1 MLNLSKESIFLIDY
15 YDELIKKSYGNLL
28 FSQHNKKTSL
38 YIDFQKQIFKL
49 LDNIYDLLDTD
60 LQNISRFR
68 RVFGNNT
75 REYKTLIDNV
85 YTKHFTNNK
94 YIDIKVK
101 EYIRNKQ
108 GSLIIYQLPFK
119 DKTISINLIKY
130 SKISPKLLANFDNL
144 IRNIMAQIY
153 LISTL
158 TKNNTCSKDSLNIYL
173 FLTPFKRELEKSQ
186 KKVLGASN
194 SNGGFCYGCISNGE
208 IVVYR
213 QEELF
218 KVFTHEL
225 LHNFG
230 LDSYIHDF
238 MSQIRVENSKQNKMY
253 NKFFNYFNLP
263 RENELGIQECLVEFW
278 GEFFNSSIC
287 SYVYSKNCNLSTYN
301 QEFIFYKQVF
311 ETIMKFEIIH
321 SFLQTTKILYH
332 NRITYDELF
341 SDKQPPIYR
350 EKTHI
355 FSYYILKLFLL
366 FDYKEFINSQISV
379 SRENVLLFNKSL
391 QNMQKF
397 FNYMISVSKYDS
409 VILNFKLIRKIYMS
423 IKNIKN
429 ENIKNE
435 NIKNENIN
443 FLLNNLR
450 MSVLEYY

>member
-1 MLNLSKESIFLIDY
+1 MLNLSKESTFLIDY
-15 YDELIKKSYGNLL
+15 YDDLIKKSDGNLL

-49 LDNIYDLLDTD
+49 LDSIYDLLDTD
-60 LQNISRFR
+60 LQNISKFR

-75 REYKTLIDNV
+75 REYKTLIENV
-85 YTKHFTNNK
+85 YRRHFTNNK
-94 YIDIKVK
+94 YIDVKVK

-108 GSLIIYQLPFK
+108 GSLVIYQLPFK

-144 IRNIMAQIY
+144 IRNMMAQIY

-158 TKNNTCSKDSLNIYL
+158 TKNNTCSEDSLNIYL

-186 KKVLGASN
+186 EKVLSASN
-194 SNGGFCYGCISNGE
+194 SNGGFCYGCVSNGE

-213 QEELF
+213 QEEVF
-218 KVFTHEL
+218 KVFSHEL
-225 LHNFG
+225 VHNYG
-230 LDSYIHDF
+230 LDTYIWDF
-238 MSQIRVENSKQNKMY
+238 MSQVRVENSKQNKMY
-253 NKFFNYFNLP
+253 NKFLNNFNLP

-278 GEFFNSSIC
+278 GEFFNNAIYSFI
-287 SYVYSKNCNLSTYN
+287 YSKNCNLSTYN
-301 QEFIFYKQVF
+301 KEFNFYKQVF

-321 SFLQTTKILYH
+321 SFLQTTKIIYH
-332 NRITYDELF
+332 NRLTYDGLF
-341 SDKQPPIYR
+341 SKNKSLIYR

-355 FSYYILKLFLL
+355 FSYYMLKLFLL
-366 FDYKEFINSQISV
+366 FDYKEFVNSQISV
-379 SRENVLLFNKSL
+379 TRENVLLFNKSL

-397 FNYMISVSKYDS
+397 FDYMISVSKYES
-409 VILNFKLIRKIYMS
+409 VILNFKFMREVYMS
-423 IKNIKN
+423 IRVLKNK
-429 ENIKNE
+429 
-435 NIKNENIN
+435 NIN

>member
-1 MLNLSKESIFLIDY
+1 MLNLSKESTFLIDY
-15 YDELIKKSYGNLL
+15 YDELIKKSNGNLL

-49 LDNIYDLLDTD
+49 LNSIYDLLDID
-60 LQNISRFR
+60 LQNISKFR

-75 REYKTLIDNV
+75 REYKTLIENV
-85 YTKHFTNNK
+85 YKKHLTNNK
-94 YIDIKVK
+94 YIDVKVK

-108 GSLIIYQLPFK
+108 GSLVIYQLPFK

-144 IRNIMAQIY
+144 IRNMMAQIY

-158 TKNNTCSKDSLNIYL
+158 TKNNTCSKDNLNIYL

-186 KKVLGASN
+186 EKVLGAYN
-194 SNGGFCYGCISNGE
+194 INGGFCNGCVSNGE

-213 QEELF
+213 QEEIF
-218 KVFTHEL
+218 KVFSHEL
-225 LHNFG
+225 VHNFG
-230 LDSYIHDF
+230 LDTYIWDF
-238 MSQIRVENSKQNKMY
+238 MFQVKVENSKQNKMY
-253 NKFFNYFNLP
+253 YKFLNNFNLP

-278 GEFFNSSIC
+278 GEFFNNAIYSF
-287 SYVYSKNCNLSTYN
+287 VYSKNCNLSTYN
-301 QEFIFYKQVF
+301 QEFKFYKQIF

-321 SFLQTTKILYH
+321 SFLQTTKIIYH
-332 NRITYDELF
+332 NRITYVGLF
-341 SDKQPPIYR
+341 SKNQSPIYR

-355 FSYYILKLFLL
+355 FSYYMLKLFLL

-379 SRENVLLFNKSL
+379 TGENALLFNKSL

-397 FNYMISVSKYDS
+397 FNYMISVSKYES
-409 VILNFKLIRKIYMS
+409 VILNFKFMREVYMS
-423 IKNIKN
+423 IRVVKDK
-429 ENIKNE
+429 
-435 NIKNENIN
+435 NIN

>member
-1 MLNLSKESIFLIDY
+1 MLNLSKESTFLIDY
-15 YDELIKKSYGNLL
+15 YDELIKKSNGNLL

-49 LDNIYDLLDTD
+49 LNSIYDLLDID
-60 LQNISRFR
+60 LQNISKFR

-75 REYKTLIDNV
+75 REYKTLIENV
-85 YTKHFTNNK
+85 YRRHFNNNQ
-94 YIDIKVK
+94 YINVKVK
-101 EYIRNKQ
+101 EYIKNKQ
-108 GSLIIYQLPFK
+108 GSLVIYQLPFK

-144 IRNIMAQIY
+144 IRNMMAQIY

-158 TKNNTCSKDSLNIYL
+158 TKNNTCSKDNLNIYL

-186 KKVLGASN
+186 EKVLGAYN
-194 SNGGFCYGCISNGE
+194 INGGFCNGCVSNGE

-213 QEELF
+213 QEEIF
-218 KVFTHEL
+218 KVFSHEL
-225 LHNFG
+225 VHNFG
-230 LDSYIHDF
+230 LDTYIWDF
-238 MSQIRVENSKQNKMY
+238 MFQVKVENSKQNKMY
-253 NKFFNYFNLP
+253 YKFLNNFNLP

-278 GEFFNSSIC
+278 GEFFNNAIYSF
-287 SYVYSKNCNLSTYN
+287 VYSKNCNLSTYN
-301 QEFIFYKQVF
+301 QEFKFYKQIF

-321 SFLQTTKILYH
+321 SFLQTTKIIYH
-332 NRITYDELF
+332 NRITYVGLF
-341 SDKQPPIYR
+341 SKNQSPIYR

-355 FSYYILKLFLL
+355 FSYYMLKLFLL

-379 SRENVLLFNKSL
+379 TGENALLFNKSL

-397 FNYMISVSKYDS
+397 FNYMISVSKYES
-409 VILNFKLIRKIYMS
+409 VILNFKFMREVYMS
-423 IKNIKN
+423 IRVVKDK
-429 ENIKNE
+429 
-435 NIKNENIN
+435 NIN